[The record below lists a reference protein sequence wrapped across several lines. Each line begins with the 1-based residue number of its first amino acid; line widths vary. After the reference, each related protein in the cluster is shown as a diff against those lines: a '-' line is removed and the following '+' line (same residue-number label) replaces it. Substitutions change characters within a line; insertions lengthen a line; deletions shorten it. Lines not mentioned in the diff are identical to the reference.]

1 MDLSNLK
8 PAEGATKD
16 KQRLGRG
23 VGSGRGGHQ
32 STRGDKGQ
40 SSRSGAK
47 NRPMWFE
54 GGQMPLYRRL
64 PKFGFTNNFRV
75 EPSIVN
81 VSRISRLVQSGRI
94 DADAPVTPDV
104 LDTAGAIRDA
114 EYVKILGDGEID
126 TALDVSAHAFSDSA
140 KRKIEEAGGSVTVL
154 DA

>member
-40 SSRSGAK
+40 SSRSGSK

-64 PKFGFTNNFRV
+64 PKLGFTNNFRV

-81 VSRISRLVQSGRI
+81 VSRIDRLVENGRI
-94 DADAPVTPDV
+94 DVDAPVTPEV
-104 LDTAGAIRDA
+104 LDDAGAIRDP

>member
-40 SSRSGAK
+40 GSRSGSK

-64 PKFGFTNNFRV
+64 PKFGFTNTFRV

-81 VSRISRLVQSGRI
+81 VSRIARLIGEGKI
-94 DADAPVTPDV
+94 DADRPVTPEV
-104 LDTAGAIRDA
+104 LDAAGAIRDPD
-114 EYVKILGDGEID
+114 YVKVLGDGEID
-126 TALDVSAHAFSDSA
+126 LAIEISAHAFSSSA
-140 KRKIEEAGGSVTVL
+140 RQKIEDAGGDVTLL